1 MLSWVA
7 IPGES
12 DVGDGVAVSVDGS
25 ATMSV
30 VVGVGIGTTV
40 GVGSTVGVAM
50 GASVAI
56 GLSATVD
63 VGVVVNKVTADVITC
78 KIV

>member
-40 GVGSTVGVAM
+40 GVAM

-63 VGVVVNKVTADVITC
+63 VGVAVNKVTADVITC

>member
-30 VVGVGIGTTV
+30 VVGVGIGTTAD
-40 GVGSTVGVAM
+40 VGVA
-50 GASVAI
+50 
-56 GLSATVD
+56 
-63 VGVVVNKVTADVITC
+63 VNKVTADVITC